1 MRRRKTKSR
10 LVQIKRALRQ
20 YQPERIYV
28 FGSWAHGT
36 QDELS
41 DLDIVV
47 IKRTRKSFF
56 ARLREVA
63 FLLPPGFGAVDI
75 LVYTPDE
82 FSKMQEEGNAFA
94 EMISEEGL
102 PI

>member
-1 MRRRKTKSR
+1 MKRTKAKSR
-10 LVQIKRALRQ
+10 LEEIKRALRP
-20 YQPERIYV
+20 YRPERIYV

-56 ARLREVA
+56 ARLHEVA
-63 FLLPPGFGAVDI
+63 SLLPPRFGAVDI

-82 FSKMQEEGNAFA
+82 FSKMREEGNAFA
-94 EMISEEGL
+94 EMISEEGV